1 MADSQ
6 SLIRRIVEAAEVD
19 TVVDT
24 RLVADSVVTTTRR
37 AHENNVIGTLN
48 VLAACGGADS
58 PVRKVVFRSSAHV
71 YGAEQDDPA
80 FFTEETRRRHPPRT
94 AIERDVVEAEGA
106 VGDFAARH
114 PDVTVTVL
122 RFADALGPGVRSSLM
137 ALLGLPVVP
146 TILGF
151 EPRFQV
157 LHADD
162 VAGCL
167 LHAVR
172 HDLDGAFNCAADGVL
187 GLGEA
192 LSLLGKPAAP
202 VLPPWGTGLAA
213 AAISRTGVRAAP
225 RAPGPAALR
234 PRPRQPPAEGDGLPV
249 HPHDARDGARPA
261 PPAAPGPVPP
271 GPALLPLRA
280 RGRGVPALQPERAAR
295 GRRGARRAGCS
306 PARGPRRRSPT
317 APRGRRATGAAST
330 PSRRPTS
337 WRCCPP
343 CRSTTSRPLAAHER
357 DHGARPEV
365 LNAIERLLRARPVAR
380 AAAGATCRD
389 ICRLRQSLHWR
400 RPGQQGSSALM
411 RSRSILLVVVLVLV
425 LLGSV
430 AGVVYAY
437 DHAPPRPDRQGR
449 LGRRRRRRRADRR
462 RGALAAAA
470 RAPRPA
476 RAADRGPPRPRSAGA
491 CAPRRPASPPTSTP
505 RSSRRCR
512 ARATATR
519 SSAPG
524 AG

>member
-1 MADSQ
+1 MTSRRILVTGLSTSWGSRLAQALEQDPAVEAVIGVDRTPPKVELERTEFVRVADSQ

-24 RLVADSVVTTTRR
+24 RLVADSVVTTARR

-80 FFTEETRRRHPPRT
+80 FFTEETRRRHAPRT

-106 VGDFAARH
+106 VADFAARH

-162 VAGCL
+162 VAGSL

-192 LSLLGKPAAP
+192 LGLLGKPAAP

-213 AAISRTGVRAAP
+213 AVVSRAGVRLPPELLGLLRYGRGLDNRRLKATGYRFTRTTRETVLDLRRQQRLA
-225 RAPGPAALR
+225 RFRQDQPAYRYEREVEEFLR
-234 PRPRQPPAEGDGLPV
+234 FSPSVR
-249 HPHDARDGARPA
+249 RDGASAAARGLLAGAGAEAPAANRPA
-261 PPAAPGPVPP
+261 GAALGGNGIDDLPATDLL
-271 GPALLPLRA
+271 ALLPSL
-280 RGRGVPALQPERAAR
+280 PAGDLAA
-295 GRRGARRAGCS
+295 
-306 PARGPRRRSPT
+306 
-317 APRGRRATGAAST
+317 
-330 PSRRPTS
+330 
-337 WRCCPP
+337 
-343 CRSTTSRPLAAHER
+343 LAAHER
-357 DHGARPEV
+357 AHGARPEV
-365 LNAIERLLRARPVAR
+365 LTAIERLLRAKA
-380 AAAGATCRD
+380 
-389 ICRLRQSLHWR
+389 
-400 RPGQQGSSALM
+400 
-411 RSRSILLVVVLVLV
+411 
-425 LLGSV
+425 
-430 AGVVYAY
+430 
-437 DHAPPRPDRQGR
+437 
-449 LGRRRRRRRADRR
+449 
-462 RGALAAAA
+462 
-470 RAPRPA
+470 
-476 RAADRGPPRPRSAGA
+476 
-491 CAPRRPASPPTSTP
+491 
-505 RSSRRCR
+505 
-512 ARATATR
+512 
-519 SSAPG
+519 
-524 AG
+524 